1 MPQANLALK
10 TLKTPETADTFEA
23 TLRRERPH
31 LVALCARIT
40 DDRRVAEDLAQ
51 ETLIEAWR
59 HWYDI
64 RDGARRDAWLAGIA
78 RNVCRRWARSQGRA
92 KALQIEPKADDARTP
107 DEDDGFSDGFD
118 LEVELERREL
128 VELLDRALALLPA
141 ETREMLIA
149 RFVRELPISVIAE
162 RLGVNPSAAAMRL
175 QRGKLALRQALMSAM
190 RQEIAPYLLS
200 ETTHVW
206 QETRIWCFVCGQRRL
221 RGRLTGNATLILTC
235 PDCAPDPNH
244 PFFETCSEIWGEV
257 KGYGRALTRTLD
269 WVARYY
275 QPALESRTIAC
286 YICGATLPLH
296 PLAPLHMGA
305 RDGRQALGYQHRCAA
320 CHAASTQPLAGLL
333 LASPVG
339 HRFWQDHPRMRILP
353 EQEIEADGR
362 ACVVTRFVSVDG
374 PACLAFVAARD
385 SGQVMRVI

>member
-1 MPQANLALK
+1 MPHVKPAREAI
-10 TLKTPETADTFEA
+10 KTPETGDVFET
-23 TLRRERPH
+23 TLREQRPR
-31 LVALCARIT
+31 LVALCASMT
-40 DDRRVAEDLAQ
+40 GDRRIAEDLAQ

-59 HWYDI
+59 HWHDI
-64 RDGARRDAWLAGIA
+64 RDGARRGAWLAGIA
-78 RNVCRRWARSQGRA
+78 HNVCRRWAHSQGRA
-92 KALQIEPKADDARTP
+92 KARQIEPMADDARMP
-107 DEDDGFSDGFD
+107 DEDGDFSDGFD
-118 LEVELERREL
+118 LEIELERREL

-141 ETREMLIA
+141 ETREMLVA
-149 RFVRELPISVIAE
+149 RFVRELPISEIAG
-162 RLGVNPSAAAMRL
+162 RLGVNTAAAAMRL
-175 QRGKLALRQALMSAM
+175 QRGKLALRHMLMSAM

-206 QETRIWCFVCGQRRL
+206 QETHIWCFVCGQRRL

-244 PFFETCSEIWGEV
+244 PFFETCPEIWGEV

-286 YICGATLPLH
+286 YICGAVLPLY
-296 PLAPLHMGA
+296 PLVPLHMAAGN
-305 RDGRQALGYQHRCAA
+305 GRQALGFQHRCPV

-333 LASPVG
+333 LASQEG
-339 HRFWQDHPRMRILP
+339 RRFRRDHPRMRILP

-362 ACVVTRFVSVDG
+362 TCVVTRFVSVDDQ
-374 PACLAFVAARD
+374 ACLVFVAARD
-385 SGQVMRVI
+385 SGQVIHVI